1 MNMKTISKENA
12 QALWDWKGDKEFSET
27 RERILNTKKKI
38 QRLANKCQS
47 GKGDTL
53 KQLEAI
59 NVLSGDLA
67 IEIRYLKEIRGIKDI
82 ATL

>member
-1 MNMKTISKENA
+1 MKTISKENA

>member
-1 MNMKTISKENA
+1 MSGNISNENA
-12 QALWDWKGDKEFSET
+12 KALWEWKGDEEFSET
-27 RERILNTKKKI
+27 RERIFSAKKTI
-38 QRLANKCQS
+38 QKLANKCQS

-59 NVLSGDLA
+59 NILSGDL
-67 IEIRYLKEIRGIKDI
+67 IQQVRYLKDIHSIKDI

>member
-1 MNMKTISKENA
+1 MSENISKDNA
-12 QALWDWKGDKEFSET
+12 KALWEWKGDEEFSET
-27 RERILNTKKKI
+27 RKRIFQAKKKI
-38 QRLANKCQS
+38 QKLANKCQS

-59 NVLSGDLA
+59 NVLSGDL
-67 IEIRYLKEIRGIKDI
+67 IVQIRYLSKIRGIKDI

>member
-1 MNMKTISKENA
+1 MEQVK
-12 QALWDWKGDKEFSET
+12 KEFSEMNKKNSGSGKVKKSFET
-27 RERILNTKKKI
+27 RKQILTI
-38 QRLANKCQS
+38 QKLANKCQS

-59 NVLSGDLA
+59 NILSGDLV
-67 IEIRYLKEIRGIKDI
+67 IQIKYLKEIRSIKDI

>member
-1 MNMKTISKENA
+1 MNKENA
-12 QALWDWKGDKEFSET
+12 KILWEWKGEEEFSET
-27 RERILNTKKKI
+27 RERIFNAKKTI
-38 QRLANKCQS
+38 QKLANKCQS

-59 NVLSGDLA
+59 NVLSGDLV
-67 IEIRYLKEIRGIKDI
+67 IQIRYLMKIRGMKDI

>member
-1 MNMKTISKENA
+1 MMNKENA
-12 QALWDWKGDKEFSET
+12 KILWEWKGEEEFSET
-27 RERILNTKKKI
+27 RERIFNAKKTI
-38 QRLANKCQS
+38 QKLANKCQS

-59 NVLSGDLA
+59 NVLSGDLV
-67 IEIRYLKEIRGIKDI
+67 IQIRYLMKIRGMKDI

>member
-1 MNMKTISKENA
+1 MSGNISNENA
-12 QALWDWKGDKEFSET
+12 KALWEWKGDEEFSET
-27 RERILNTKKKI
+27 RERIFNAKKTI
-38 QRLANKCQS
+38 QKLANKCQS

-59 NVLSGDLA
+59 NILSGDLV
-67 IEIRYLKEIRGIKDI
+67 IQIRYLKEIRGIKDI

>member
-1 MNMKTISKENA
+1 MSENISKDNA
-12 QALWDWKGDKEFSET
+12 KALWEWKGDEEFSST
-27 RERILNTKKKI
+27 RERILNAKKTI
-38 QRLANKCQS
+38 QKLANKCQS

-59 NVLSGDLA
+59 NVLSGDL
-67 IEIRYLKEIRGIKDI
+67 IVQIRYLSKIRGIKDI

>member
-1 MNMKTISKENA
+1 MSRKISKDNA
-12 QALWDWKGDKEFSET
+12 KALWDWKGDEEFSET
-27 RERILNTKKKI
+27 RERIFKAKKSLQK
-38 QRLANKCQS
+38 LANKCQS

-59 NVLSGDLA
+59 NILSGDLV
-67 IEIRYLKEIRGIKDI
+67 IQIKYLKEIRGIKDI